1 MMYGIASLAQLSRF
15 SVHDLRRFRGDIV
28 VDVMR
33 THPLIIIGGIL
44 QENPFFAPPDEFL
57 EQLRERGTARID
69 QETSTSQV
77 RGEHERAS

>member
-1 MMYGIASLAQLSRF
+1 MMYGFARLAQLTGF
-15 SVHDLRRFRGDIV
+15 SEHDLRRFRGEIV

-77 RGEHERAS
+77 RGEHERTS